1 MKIRYIYLTDQ
12 SRQLARKIDSILTS
26 EKFIL
31 SGYHSGERL
40 DSSLVSYRDF
50 KSCPQQMFRE
60 SDCLVFI
67 MATGIV
73 VRVIANLLVDK
84 FTDPAVLVVDE
95 LGINVISLLSG
106 HMGGANNLCK
116 IIADNIGAN
125 PVITTA
131 TDINGKGAFDMLVKK
146 MGANVGNL
154 RNMSLK
160 INRSL
165 LKGEDNYLYID
176 HDYRQY
182 FNDSELGGFTL
193 VDDLR
198 KLSIMNENNMD
209 DSKKL
214 LDNSEES
221 THDSKK
227 MLDSIEKSTYDS
239 KKMLDNSKKSTHDS
253 KKLLDNSKKSTHD
266 SKKYVRENIIL
277 ISDKLDICE
286 YARKNKLVVVI
297 PRLNVLG
304 VGCKKNTR
312 PDLFESQI
320 LGYLRS
326 LNIDIGSIR
335 KLASIDIKKDEICIK
350 NFCDKYLVES
360 EFFSCERLAA
370 YQDLYEKSEF
380 VKKITGVYSVAQPA
394 CHILSKGKLFGN
406 MFRDKGVTLVVGRL

>member
-1 MKIRYIYLTDQ
+1 MKIKYIYLTDQ
-12 SRQLARKIDSILTS
+12 SRQLAMKIDSILTS

-73 VRVIANLLVDK
+73 VRVISNLLVDK

-146 MGANVGNL
+146 MGANVDNL

-176 HDYRQY
+176 PDYRQY

-214 LDNSEES
+214 LDSS
-221 THDSKK
+221 KKSIYDSKK
-227 MLDSIEKSTYDS
+227 MLDSIEKSTY
-239 KKMLDNSKKSTHDS
+239 DS